1 VYIGVIMAEKI
12 TWLEAIPLD
21 AREELVHDLTSNENV
36 NLVPLEINNSVYW
49 IPIEVNMLIRA
60 LEDNRINEL
69 GTEDEGVA

>member
-1 VYIGVIMAEKI
+1 
-12 TWLEAIPLD
+12 
-21 AREELVHDLTSNENV
+21 
-36 NLVPLEINNSVYW
+36 VYW